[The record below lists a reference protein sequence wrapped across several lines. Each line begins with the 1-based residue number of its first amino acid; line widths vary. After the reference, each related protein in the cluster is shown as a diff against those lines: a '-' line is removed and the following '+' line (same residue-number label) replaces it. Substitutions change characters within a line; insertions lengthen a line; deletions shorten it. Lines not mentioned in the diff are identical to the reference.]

1 MDHADS
7 PLCKHLRQTNYQ
19 EPSTVINHKHAS
31 ILITGTNTIH
41 VFQNVLDLSIF
52 YEQLKW
58 KHNI

>member
-7 PLCKHLRQTNYQ
+7 PLCKRLQLILQ
-19 EPSTVINHKHAS
+19 IDHKHAS
-31 ILITGTNTIH
+31 ILIAGTNTIH

-58 KHNI
+58 KHII